1 MDAAHRGLTAFSE
14 HDQDAVQASGDI
26 EADDHASVHRAAA
39 AGVSGAGSALPYFD
53 RIQAAFGGTHDLSQ
67 VRAHVGGE
75 AAAASE
81 HMGAEAY
88 ATGDHVAFHGQPDL
102 HTAAHEAAHVV
113 QQRAGVQLTGG
124 VGQAGDAYEQHA
136 DAVADAVTRGES
148 AAALLGGGTGAP
160 GRGHAS
166 AGAPSAQALQMES
179 AEDAA
184 THVAGARGADAA
196 ADASATERARTI
208 HEAFHGSLFSEDEAR
223 ALAQLRG
230 QSVATIRR
238 IRSAYQ
244 AAYGSK
250 LEDEFASYCE
260 GDQATEALTLIWPAM
275 PVIDRLTRNTGNLGD
290 NEEGMMDVLRTAPRS
305 ELAVAAVDP
314 RLTGLLDELS
324 DDQQYEARRLIWP
337 ERKRENVVWRIEQA
351 HGTIND
357 DEDAVYSALLDLT
370 PTERRALWDGRAQ
383 QLSFLSESEL
393 ALVRRMCVGEDGG
406 AATDAAALDVRME
419 IATEGLGTDDE
430 AVSLV
435 VGRVASV
442 AEEETRLR
450 ATLDAGVTPEGEA
463 LSAEQRA
470 AFATRLSETGGVH
483 ETLLTGQRDDR
494 GALAEGSFLGRL
506 HDDVGT
512 DEYGAFTGAMGGDA
526 YERAKQQLQD
536 AIGTLNDDEQA
547 INRAFR
553 DLRAPLTLP
562 PGRTTADYAPDE
574 LRQMQE
580 QATNALRQ
588 RLRND
593 PDLTAVWSALDEDER
608 TVLAHHV
615 AGDTY
620 RLAIHELEE
629 AYGGIDSDEARIVRI
644 VAGMSAEDR
653 TRMVNERPPI
663 YMDMMDDGLDAEE
676 RALVGEVFRTGR
688 APADQ
693 GISVAMGGF
702 GDGTDEEMLLDS
714 LGTISDEERRGYR
727 LGYWLHRQGR
737 TASDVEGETERAA
750 LQRFIGLYVRM
761 ESELD
766 AEELDAA
773 MERLIG
779 LPAPED
785 FLSPEGRRMAAEIMA
800 HRHRERMALS
810 GGLTEPFTSSD
821 ETAEQSAMIYE
832 AHLQQLVAR
841 GGEISLEDFSVL
853 VGLDAQFGG
862 RFDEY
867 RATVELVSNIAGTVA
882 ATVAAIAIVVLS
894 EGTLAPAAA
903 KLISS
908 SGGAAL
914 WAAVAGAG
922 ARVGASEAFGG
933 DSHQTMSTEGAHNAL
948 VGAIEGAVA
957 VASAALAARA
967 VKFVGLSQRA
977 LSAEITRAAVD
988 STEMGLALSGR
999 GLARGS
1005 LEGAI
1010 DGFVSGAVGDLV
1022 MTATDAD
1029 TWRRSVWNT
1038 LGSLGLSLLRGGA
1051 FGAGG
1056 GAAVGGAMYG
1066 AGAFVRMRGLRRA
1079 AHGPADEFEAAA
1091 ARQGNAE
1098 DVPPEVVNEITAH
1111 LPEAGIDPKDP
1122 APGIRAYLQRE
1133 LNVEAS
1139 ALTVEPLG
1147 GGFSG
1152 AQVFKVLHDGQV
1164 LGVFKIFR
1172 TRNEMLR
1179 EVTAL
1184 RHLAELELP
1193 TLRPV
1198 GMVALG
1204 NQGKAGVGIM
1214 RGAPGFVADSLKRAG
1229 ALQGAARQ
1237 EAVAALHDEV
1247 KRVARAMAE
1256 LHDTTASGAM
1266 VTREV
1271 KQSETK
1277 WLFDKWDAINQKFD
1291 FSGDLENS
1299 INERLETVAK
1309 RFVDADVPATI
1320 VHGDGHGGN
1329 FGAAPDGTVD
1339 TIDAETLWRSIDA
1352 EGVATAPQAT
1362 DVGRF
1367 SQWLINKGAEKG
1379 LSGAETRELQ
1389 ETFLEAYRSVS
1400 RTASA
1405 SGDSFDV
1412 AVRFYEVNLALI
1424 ALRTEVT
1431 EAPCKVLPDVL
1442 TRAATAPAETRVTI
1456 MTWAEIIKNVV
1467 VGTGIE
1473 VDINRLI
1480 AVIER
1485 ASADIDEPEDLL
1497 GIYDSV
1503 TRRVSFLDAL
1513 ERELRAHHGTWEPTF
1528 LARARAVFRTLP
1540 RLINRI
1546 RTLGKGALRTRVI
1559 HDLLSWMEEEAQI
1572 IETFQPGRPQCPRC
1586 GSQRLDTRKT
1596 TFSGTN
1602 QYERLCLACGDM
1614 QEWEDGISLGE
1625 AMSRMNKMRDID

>member
-1 MDAAHRGLTAFSE
+1 MDAAHRGLTAVSE
-14 HDQDAVQASGDI
+14 SGLDAVQARGDI
-26 EADDHASVHRAAA
+26 EADDPASVHQAAA

-53 RIQAAFGGTHDLSQ
+53 RIQEAFGGAHDLSQ

-81 HMGAEAY
+81 HIGAAAY
-88 ATGDHVAFHGQPDL
+88 ATGDHIAFRNQPDL

-113 QQRAGVQLTGG
+113 QQRAGVQLTGS
-124 VGQAGDAYEQHA
+124 VGRAGDAYEQQA
-136 DAVADAVTRGES
+136 DAVADAVTQGAS
-148 AAALLGGGTGAP
+148 ATALLEAGIAAP
-160 GRGHAS
+160 GPRS
-166 AGAPSAQALQMES
+166 VPAGAPQAQALQMES
-179 AEDAA
+179 AEDADA
-184 THVAGARGADAA
+184 HVGGARGSHEAPN
-196 ADASATERARTI
+196 ASAAERARTI
-208 HEAFHGSLFSEDEAR
+208 HEAFHGSLLSEDEER
-223 ALAQLRG
+223 AMEQIRG
-230 QSVATIRR
+230 QSVAAIRR
-238 IRSAYQ
+238 IRSTYQ
-244 AAYGSK
+244 AAYSRS

-260 GDQATEALTLIWPAM
+260 GDQANEALTLIWPAM
-275 PVIDRLTRNTGNLGD
+275 PVIDRLTRNTGTLGD
-290 NEEGMMDVLRTAPRS
+290 NEDGMMDVLRTAPRS
-305 ELAVAAVDP
+305 ELAVAAVDS

-351 HGTIND
+351 HGTFND

-370 PTERRALWDGRAQ
+370 PTERRALWDEREQ

-442 AEEETRLR
+442 AEEETRIR
-450 ATLDAGVTPEGEA
+450 GTLDAGVTPDGEA

-470 AFATRLSETGGVH
+470 ALATRLSETGGVH

-512 DEYGAFTGAMGGDA
+512 DDYGAFTGAMGGDA

-536 AIGTLNDDEQA
+536 AVGTLNDDEQA

-553 DLRAPLTLP
+553 DLRAPLALP

-588 RLRND
+588 RLRTD
-593 PDLTAVWSALDEDER
+593 PHLAPVWSALNQDELA
-608 TVLAHHV
+608 VLDVHA
-615 AGDTY
+615 AGDSY
-620 RLAIHELEE
+620 QMAIHELGD
-629 AYGGIDSDEARIVRI
+629 AYHGIDTDEARIARI
-644 VAGMSAEDR
+644 VAGMSAGNR
-653 TRMVNERPPI
+653 ARMMQEQPPI
-663 YMDMMDDGLDAEE
+663 YTELMTGLDAAEA
-676 RALVGEVFRTGR
+676 ALVAEVFRTGR
-688 APADQ
+688 VPTDRALD
-693 GISVAMGGF
+693 VAMGGF
-702 GDGTDEEMLLDS
+702 GDGTDEQMLLDS
-714 LGTISDEERRGYR
+714 LSAMPDEERRVYR
-727 LGYWLHRQGR
+727 LGYWLHKQGS
-737 TASDVEGETERAA
+737 ADGMQGEAQQKA
-750 LQRFIGLYVRM
+750 LQRFRTLHARM
-761 ESELD
+761 AAELD
-766 AEELDAA
+766 DEELDAA

-785 FLSPEGRRMAAEIMA
+785 FLAPEGRRMAAEIMA

-810 GGLTEPFTSSD
+810 GGVTEPFTSSD

-832 AHLQQLVAR
+832 AHLQQLLAR
-841 GGEISLEDFSVL
+841 GGDISLEDFSVL

-862 RFDEY
+862 RFDDY

-882 ATVAAIAIVVLS
+882 ATVAGIVIVVLS

-903 KLISS
+903 KLIAS

-914 WAAVAGAG
+914 WAAVAGATT
-922 ARVGASEAFGG
+922 RVGVSEAFGG
-933 DSHQTMSTEGAHNAL
+933 DFHQTTSTEGARDAL

-967 VKFVGLSQRA
+967 IKFVGLSRSA

-988 STEMGLALSGR
+988 STETGLALSGR

-1022 MTATDAD
+1022 MTATDAE
-1029 TWRRSVWNT
+1029 TWSRSVWNT
-1038 LGSLGLSLLRGGA
+1038 LGSLGMSLLRGGA
-1051 FGAGG
+1051 FGTAGG
-1056 GAAVGGAMYG
+1056 TAVGSAMYG
-1066 AGAFVRMRGLRRA
+1066 AGAFLRMRGLRRS

-1098 DVPPEVVNEITAH
+1098 KVPPEVVDEITAH
-1111 LPEAGIDPKDP
+1111 LPEAGIDPEDP

-1133 LNVEAS
+1133 LNVDAS
-1139 ALTVEPLG
+1139 ALTLERLG

-1152 AQVFKVLHDGQV
+1152 AQVFKVWHDGEV

-1237 EAVAALHDEV
+1237 EALAALHDEV
-1247 KRVARAMAE
+1247 KRVARAMGE
-1256 LHDTTASGAM
+1256 LHDTTVSGRM
-1266 VTREV
+1266 VTRGM
-1271 KQSETK
+1271 KKSEAK
-1277 WLFDKWDAINQKFD
+1277 WFFEKWDVI
-1291 FSGDLENS
+1291 
-1299 INERLETVAK
+1299 ERKDSLTEHLKARIKKQLDTVAEQ
-1309 RFVDADVPATI
+1309 FVDAEVPATI
-1320 VHGDGHGGN
+1320 VHGDGHGAN

-1367 SQWLINKGAEKG
+1367 SQWLISKGAEKG
-1379 LSGAETRELQ
+1379 LSGTETRALQ
-1389 ETFLEAYRSVS
+1389 ETFLETYRGVS
-1400 RTASA
+1400 QTAAA
-1405 SGDSFDV
+1405 SGDGFDV
-1412 AVRFYEVNLALI
+1412 AVRFYQVNLALI
-1424 ALRTEVT
+1424 ALRTE
-1431 EAPCKVLPDVL
+1431 LG
-1442 TRAATAPAETRVTI
+1442 ATFDPASSPALRQ
-1456 MTWAEIIKNVV
+1456 
-1467 VGTGIE
+1467 
-1473 VDINRLI
+1473 L
-1480 AVIER
+1480 
-1485 ASADIDEPEDLL
+1485 
-1497 GIYDSV
+1497 
-1503 TRRVSFLDAL
+1503 LDAL
-1513 ERELRAHHGTWEPTF
+1513 GL
-1528 LARARAVFRTLP
+1528 
-1540 RLINRI
+1540 
-1546 RTLGKGALRTRVI
+1546 
-1559 HDLLSWMEEEAQI
+1559 
-1572 IETFQPGRPQCPRC
+1572 QP
-1586 GSQRLDTRKT
+1586 
-1596 TFSGTN
+1596 
-1602 QYERLCLACGDM
+1602 
-1614 QEWEDGISLGE
+1614 
-1625 AMSRMNKMRDID
+1625 